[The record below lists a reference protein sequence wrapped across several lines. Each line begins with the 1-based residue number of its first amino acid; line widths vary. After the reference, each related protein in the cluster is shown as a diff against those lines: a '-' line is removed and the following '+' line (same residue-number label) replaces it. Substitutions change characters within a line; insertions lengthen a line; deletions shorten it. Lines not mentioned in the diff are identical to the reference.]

1 MYGGFDVYKVYLGVK
16 LHFTTDSYDYIR
28 YGGKTNAKLDTFT
41 KRKDRYFFH
50 KLSKRYNERDIL
62 DYFVSNFAIDDR
74 KWIGNLINNEGTE
87 NYSRYRKYKE
97 AFGYHFRND
106 CMAIVYDFSKRGISF
121 DDGFR
126 VVNGQHPRVLRL
138 LIQRK
143 IHIQTAIIL
152 DSILSFSKV
161 WSKEIEEKIV
171 WPKIAHTLAK
181 LRPFVI
187 YNQTEAKLI
196 MKDVFVNDERS

>member
-1 MYGGFDVYKVYLGVK
+1 
-16 LHFTTDSYDYIR
+16 
-28 YGGKTNAKLDTFT
+28 
-41 KRKDRYFFH
+41 
-50 KLSKRYNERDIL
+50 
-62 DYFVSNFAIDDR
+62 
-74 KWIGNLINNEGTE
+74 
-87 NYSRYRKYKE
+87 
-97 AFGYHFRND
+97 
-106 CMAIVYDFSKRGISF
+106 MAIVYDFSKRGISF

-126 VVNGQHPRVLRL
+126 VVGGQHPRVLRL

>member
-1 MYGGFDVYKVYLGVK
+1 MMYGGFDVFKTYLAVK
-16 LHFTTDSYDYIR
+16 NHFTTDYDYEK
-28 YGGKTNAKLDTFT
+28 YGGRVNVKLETFT
-41 KRKDRYFFH
+41 RRHDRYFFH
-50 KLSKRYNERDIL
+50 KLSKRYNADRVV

-138 LIQRK
+138 LIQKK
-143 IHIQTAIIL
+143 IHIQTAIVL

-161 WSKEIEEKIV
+161 WSKEIDEKVV

-181 LRPFVI
+181 LKPFVI
-187 YNQTEAKLI
+187 YNETQAKLI
-196 MKDVFVNDERS
+196 MKDVWIKNN